1 MKPFLR
7 CLCLCVVPQGR
18 AKKFQQVDE
27 DVATVRY
34 HILLVEKFSSLL

>member
-7 CLCLCVVPQGR
+7 CLCLCVPQGH